1 MENKLKWGCIQP
13 LTGGMYLGAEEAIGH
28 PAEWILSFNGLDDV
42 KYDKDNNIVSA
53 GNEYNLIK
61 YLEDHNRCP
70 EYYKIYEHGMFST
83 DIDNYNPVIKHNDAV
98 KTPNYSDI
106 DLVVAVPVCSG
117 LSMATSGSKENKDTK
132 NNNMLWITNYTL
144 KVIQPKIYIFE
155 NAPTMMGSRGD
166 DLRIKLEEIAKNM
179 GYSILYYKTD
189 TAKHNNCQTRPR
201 TFIVF
206 QKHTIDGVQR
216 PVLYNF
222 ENKPIDVLEYFNNI
236 SESLPQ
242 SEPVSTGIHNIM
254 ITEYYK
260 DKFGENW
267 MDNVTEKLNLMD
279 SLIKKNTLQDFID
292 YIENSNKW
300 SDNEKEK
307 ALKYVKHIK
316 YKKSLGLNYYGA
328 DIQLY
333 KKDFPSVQF
342 RSIHNL
348 FHPSGKRTCTVRE
361 FLSLMGMPEDFILYG
376 DETNLPRIGQNVPVK
391 TAKFVVSEAVRIINN
406 WESNIRESDV
416 NTIYVNNINETIEL
430 VA

>member
-1 MENKLKWGCIQP
+1 MKNKFRWGCIQP

-28 PAEWILSFNGLDDV
+28 PAEWILSFDGLDDV
-42 KYDKDNNIVSA
+42 KYDKDNNITIA

-61 YLEDHNRCP
+61 YLKDNNRCP
-70 EYYKIYEHGMFST
+70 DYYKIYDHGMFST
-83 DIDNYNPVIKHNDAV
+83 NINNYNPVIKHNDILEN
-98 KTPNYSDI
+98 PNYDGI

-144 KVIQPKIYIFE
+144 NVIKPKIYIFE

-166 DLRIKLEEIAKNM
+166 DLRIKLEEIAKNTC
-179 GYSILYYKTD
+179 YSILYYKTD
-189 TAKHNNCQTRPR
+189 TAKHNNCQNRPR
-201 TFIVF
+201 TFIIF
-206 QKHTIDGVQR
+206 QKHINNGIQR

-222 ENKPIDVLEYFNNI
+222 ENKPIDVMTFFNNI

-242 SEPVSTGIHNIM
+242 SELVKTGIHNIM
-254 ITEYYK
+254 ITEYYN
-260 DKFGENW
+260 DTFGKNW

-279 SLIKKNTLQDFID
+279 ALIKKNQLQNFID
-292 YIENSNKW
+292 YIENSDKW
-300 SDNEKEK
+300 SNDEKEK

-376 DETNLPRIGQNVPVK
+376 DESNLPKIGQNVPVK
-391 TAKFVVSEAVRIINN
+391 TAKYIVSEAVRIIQN
-406 WESNIRESDV
+406 WGNDERESDCNAV
-416 NTIYVNNINETIEL
+416 FINNINETIEL